1 MSNETIAGVAAVFA
15 VDGRVIAH
23 VTDFN
28 RSTPGGF
35 TMQEAQEHRA
45 KARLGA
51 AVIREMASSLLCS
64 ALDDY
69 DCERIMNKIKG
80 GKVYV
85 FPIGPAAPTVGGER

>member
-1 MSNETIAGVAAVFA
+1 VFA

-85 FPIGPAAPTVGGER
+85 FPIGPAPTVGEKHV